1 MMGHSTMDGTLP
13 DLEAAFDRELLT
25 DKWTAAETAYAIAT
39 KYRDAGDVESARKW
53 LGNLR
58 DLLAQFPSDT
68 LEQTATRRMTVAGV
82 MIPEYLHDGV
92 VVARFEGLLREP

>member
-1 MMGHSTMDGTLP
+1 MMVDRALAG
-13 DLEAAFDRELLT
+13 LETTFDQELVT

-39 KYRDAGDVESARKW
+39 KYRDSGDVEAARKW
-53 LGNLR
+53 LGILR

-68 LEQTATRRMTVAGV
+68 LEQSATRRTAVAGV

-92 VVARFEGLLREP
+92 VVSRFEGLLREA